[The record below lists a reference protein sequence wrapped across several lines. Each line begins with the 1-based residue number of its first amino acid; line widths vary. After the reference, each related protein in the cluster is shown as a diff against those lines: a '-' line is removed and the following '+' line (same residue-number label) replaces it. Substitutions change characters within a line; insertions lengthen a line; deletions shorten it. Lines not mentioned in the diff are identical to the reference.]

1 MMIGYVRCECFI
13 YDANSLKEKRSVLK
27 SIITRLKGH
36 FNIAVSEIDE
46 HDRWQKA
53 VIGIVTIA
61 TTQKRAEQE
70 LQKAISMID
79 QDSQLELI
87 DLTYEWL

>member
-36 FNIAVSEIDE
+36 FNIAVSEIEE
-46 HDRWQKA
+46 HDKWQKA

-70 LQKAISMID
+70 LQKAISMMD

-87 DLTYEWL
+87 DITYEWL

>member
-1 MMIGYVRCECFI
+1 MIGYVRCECFI

-36 FNIAVSEIDE
+36 FNIAVSEIEE
-46 HDRWQKA
+46 HDKWQKA

-70 LQKAISMID
+70 LQKAISMMD

-87 DLTYEWL
+87 DITYEWL